1 MFNGPVFN
9 NEVVQANS
17 RAVNNA
23 GFSESL
29 DEANSLYSRLT
40 GASFELVPSS
50 YKGGVVYSGVPNTGN
65 GDITW
70 TRGSDARRTNADG
83 LIQRVPWNL
92 LQYSEVFTISSWTK
106 TSVTA
111 SGNTTI
117 APDGNLTADTL
128 SVGVD
133 GVSVRHRMN
142 SSSFNSQVIGTTY
155 TSTYYLKANEHQWIQ
170 ILGNIGYSTGVW
182 ANFDLVNG
190 VVGNTGGTD
199 TTASIENVGN
209 GWYRCRVSGV
219 ATGTT
224 TTGFE
229 IIVINNTNGGRYPS
243 YQSLTAADVC
253 YVWGAQLV
261 EGSNALPY
269 FPTTDRLNV
278 PRLSYMYGSA
288 PALLLEPQRTNV
300 LKYSEQF
307 DSSDWGK
314 NNVTVTSNLT
324 IAPDGQLTGDLIV
337 PTTFSGEH
345 TVVGSGMPLAPVA
358 TAETYSVFVKPGG
371 YSFVGI
377 RVNISSTWT
386 TAFFNVLTGTVV
398 SAGAGLTA
406 SIVPAANGWFRCI
419 LTYSNRTANGV
430 QVIPSNNGSSVSFIG
445 DGTSGV
451 YLWGAQAESGSF
463 ATTYIPTTTTSV
475 TRLADSFTRNNIY
488 TNGLITAAGGTW
500 FVELRNNISYTRD
513 AGSTSLAISTTSADV
528 FAGSTGIEILANTG
542 LNRLSVIKRISGTA
556 TTLYL
561 TTTDTVKI
569 AVKWNGTSVDVFVNG
584 IKQASASSFTTTNME
599 FLKAF
604 GVDVPKFI
612 QQMTLFPTSLSDD
625 QCVALTSDFTEGES
639 VIGSYERYVNSNGG
653 AVENLNT
660 ITNLI
665 QNLK

>member
-29 DEANSLYSRLT
+29 DKANSLYSRLT

-70 TRGSDARRTNADG
+70 TRGSDSWRTNADG

-92 LQYSEVFTISSWTK
+92 FQHSEAFDSTGWTK
-106 TSVTA
+106 NAVSVTP
-111 SGNTTI
+111 NTTI
-117 APDGNLTADTL
+117 SPDGNTTADTL

-133 GVSVRHRMN
+133 AVSVRHRLLSN
-142 SSSFNSQVIGTTY
+142 SIGSQVIGTTY

-170 ILGNIGYSTGVW
+170 ILGNIGYLTGVW

-190 VVGNTGGTD
+190 AIGNTGANA
-199 TTASIENVGN
+199 TASIDNVGN

-243 YQSLTAADVC
+243 YQSLTAEDVC

-261 EGSNALPY
+261 EGSLALPY

-278 PRLSYMYGSA
+278 PRLSYEYGSA
-288 PALLLEPQRTNV
+288 PALLLEPQRTN
-300 LKYSEQF
+300 LALQSESF
-307 DSSDWGK
+307 DNVSWIKSNSS
-314 NNVTVTSNLT
+314 VTANTTTS
-324 IAPDGQLTGDLIV
+324 PDGNTTADSLIEN
-337 PTTFSGEH
+337 TSSGLH
-345 TVVGSGMPLAPVA
+345 
-358 TAETYSVFVKPGG
+358 FV
-371 YSFVGI
+371 YQSVGI
-377 RVNISSTWT
+377 AGTYTLSFYVKANTRNWVYITMFDGIADRG
-386 TAFFNVLTGTVV
+386 AFFNVSTGVV
-398 SAGAGLTA
+398 GNIDSGVTA
-406 SIVPAANGWFRCI
+406 SIQSVGNGWYRCI
-419 LTYSNRTANGV
+419 VTATNLAVFSSSCQLATANGTR
-430 QVIPSNNGSSVSFIG
+430 IYTG
-445 DGTSGV
+445 DGTSG
-451 YLWGAQAESGSF
+451 LFIWGAQLELGAY
-463 ATTYIPTTTTSV
+463 ATTYIPTQATSV
-475 TRLADSFTRNNIY
+475 TRIADSLTGNNIY

-500 FVELRNNISYTRD
+500 FLELRNNISYSRD
-513 AGSTSLAISTTSADV
+513 AIGAIWVGDNSTSSTLGNALNIRNGGGGRLQLGKTVSSVFTS
-528 FAGSTGIEILANTG
+528 
-542 LNRLSVIKRISGTA
+542 
-556 TTLYL
+556 LYT
-561 TTTDTVKI
+561 TTTDTTKI
-569 AVKWNGTSVDVFVNG
+569 AIKWNGSTADIFING
-584 IKQASASSFTTTNME
+584 VKIVSATLFASTNME
-599 FLKAF
+599 FLK
-604 GVDVPKFI
+604 GQGNDVPKFI
-612 QQMTLFPTSLSDD
+612 QQMALFPTPLSDD